1 MQSKRSPKVIKE
13 IPTFRYC
20 SCGLMTFKNWGSY
33 NDESIRKK
41 IAKERVNGQVKFQ
54 QFVCSKCQAVADAN

>member
-1 MQSKRSPKVIKE
+1 
-13 IPTFRYC
+13 
-20 SCGLMTFKNWGSY
+20 MTFGNWGSY